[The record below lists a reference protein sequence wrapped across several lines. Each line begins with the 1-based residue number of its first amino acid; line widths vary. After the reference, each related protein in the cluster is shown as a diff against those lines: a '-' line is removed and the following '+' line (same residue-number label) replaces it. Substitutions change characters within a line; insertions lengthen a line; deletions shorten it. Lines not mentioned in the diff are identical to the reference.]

1 MKKYKDTDY
10 LHVSV
15 RLRAIA
21 HKTAV
26 DSDTLVKIVDSRSVD
41 TAVKL
46 LEEKGLSLSSAVSEG
61 TEGILKRLDKA
72 LTDEL
77 NKINES
83 IDEMEMELNKSYSL
97 VTSIIGS
104 SELVTLLKVRY
115 DFQNLK
121 ALIKAEKLGISPDS
135 MLVDSGNISLKA
147 LKDGFR
153 ERDKKLLDGV
163 IESVS
168 EKAIKESSET
178 GDPQKIDLIADKACF
193 EYIMSRSKK
202 SGFDFLSEY
211 FNAKAD
217 LTNIMIFVRCRRMGK
232 DLEFFSYALLPYA
245 GAVKLEKLKEY
256 YNRPVEDFYEML
268 SSTPYRKVFED
279 FDFENISVSAME
291 SNITEYLNSLV
302 RKMNS
307 VAFGPQVVVGFLLAK
322 ENEISNIRIAL
333 SAVASG
339 MDPEKAKEKLR
350 A

>member
-1 MKKYKDTDY
+1 MKKFKDTDY

-26 DSDTLVKIVDSRSVD
+26 DKDTLVKIVDSGSVD
-41 TAVKL
+41 TAVRI
-46 LEEKGLSLSSAVSEG
+46 LEEKGISLSSAIGSG
-61 TEGILKRLDKA
+61 SDGLLKRLDTA
-72 LTDEL
+72 LTEEL
-77 NKINES
+77 NR
-83 IDEMEMELNKSYSL
+83 SYSL
-97 VTSIIGS
+97 VTSIIGA

-121 ALIKAEKLGISPDS
+121 ALIKAEMLGISPDS

-153 ERDKKLLDGV
+153 ERDKKLLDGALA
-163 IESVS
+163 EVS
-168 EKAIKESSET
+168 EKAVGEASET
-178 GDPQKIDLIADKACF
+178 GDPQRIDLIADNACF

-217 LTNIMIFVRCRRMGK
+217 LTNIMIFIRCRRMGK
-232 DLEFFSYALLPYA
+232 EAEFFSSALLPYA

-256 YNRPVEDFYEML
+256 YSRPTEDFYEML
-268 SSTPYRKVFED
+268 SSTPYRKVFEG
-279 FDFENISVSAME
+279 FDSENISVGAME
-291 SNITEYLNSLV
+291 SNITDHLNELV
-302 RKMNS
+302 HKMNS

-322 ENEISNIRIAL
+322 ENEVSNIRIAL

>member
-26 DSDTLVKIVDSRSVD
+26 DSDTLVKIVDSCSVD

-61 TEGILKRLDKA
+61 TEGILKRLDKV
-72 LTDEL
+72 LTD
-77 NKINES
+77 
-83 IDEMEMELNKSYSL
+83 ELNKSYSL

-217 LTNIMIFVRCRRMGK
+217 LTNIMIFVRCRRMSK
-232 DLEFFSYALLPYA
+232 DTEFFSYALLPYA

>member
-15 RLRAIA
+15 RLRAVA

-26 DSDTLVKIVDSRSVD
+26 DNETLLKIVDSRSTD
-41 TAVKL
+41 TAVKI
-46 LEEKGLSLSSAVSEG
+46 LEEKGLNLSSAVSAG
-61 TEGILKRLDKA
+61 SDGVLKRLDSA
-72 LTDEL
+72 LTD
-77 NKINES
+77 
-83 IDEMEMELNKSYSL
+83 ELNKSYSL
-97 VTSIIGS
+97 VTSIIGA

-121 ALIKAEKLGISPDS
+121 ALIKAEMLGISPDS
-135 MLVDSGNISLKA
+135 MLVDSGNISLPA

-153 ERDKKLLDGV
+153 ERDKRLLDGAV
-163 IESVS
+163 ASVAEEAVS
-168 EKAIKESSET
+168 EASST

-217 LTNIMIFVRCRRMGK
+217 LTNIMIFIRCRRMGK
-232 DLEFFSYALLPYA
+232 DSNFFEYALLPYS
-245 GAVKLEKLKEY
+245 GAVKTERLKEY
-256 YNRPVEDFYEML
+256 YGRPVEDFYDML
-268 SSTPYRKVFED
+268 SSTPYRKVFEG
-279 FDFENISVSAME
+279 FDSENISVSALE
-291 SNITEYLNSLV
+291 SRIADHLNELV
-302 RKMNS
+302 HKMNS
-307 VAFGPQVVVGFLLAK
+307 VAFGPQVVVGFLLSK

-339 MDPEKAKEKLR
+339 MDSEKAKEKLR

>member
-77 NKINES
+77 NK
-83 IDEMEMELNKSYSL
+83 SYSL

-135 MLVDSGNISLKA
+135 MLVDSGNISMKA
-147 LKDGFR
+147 LQDGFR

-232 DLEFFSYALLPYA
+232 DTEFFSYALLPYA

>member
-26 DSDTLVKIVDSRSVD
+26 DSESLMKIVDSRSVD
-41 TAVKL
+41 TAVKI
-46 LEEKGLSLSSAVSEG
+46 LEEKGLSLSAAVSSGHEG
-61 TEGILKRLDKA
+61 VLKRLDSA
-72 LTDEL
+72 LTE
-77 NKINES
+77 
-83 IDEMEMELNKSYSL
+83 ELNKSYSL
-97 VTSIIGS
+97 VTSIIGK

-121 ALIKAEKLGISPDS
+121 ALIKAEMLGISPDS
-135 MLVDSGNISLKA
+135 MLVDSGNISLSA

-153 ERDKKLLDGV
+153 ERDKKLLDGAV
-163 IESVS
+163 ASVS
-168 EKAIKESSET
+168 EVAVKEASES

-232 DLEFFSYALLPYA
+232 DLEFFSYAMLPYA

-256 YNRPVEDFYEML
+256 YNRPMEDFYEML
-268 SSTPYRKVFED
+268 SSTSYRKVFEV
-279 FDFENISVSAME
+279 FDSADISVGVME
-291 SNITEYLNSLV
+291 SRVADYLNGLV

-307 VAFGPQVVVGFLLAK
+307 VSFGPQVVVGFLLSK

-333 SAVASG
+333 SAVSSG

>member
-72 LTDEL
+72 LTD
-77 NKINES
+77 
-83 IDEMEMELNKSYSL
+83 ELNKSYSL

-168 EKAIKESSET
+168 EKTIKESSET

-245 GAVKLEKLKEY
+245 GAVKLEKIKEY

-339 MDPEKAKEKLR
+339 MDPEKAKEKLK